1 MHIPQ
6 QCLEHPQMQQLVAN
20 ASYRSASALQFMKR
34 HRPASRRTASYV
46 VDAWSD
52 MFRLELT
59 VHGNGTMGARAACVT
74 GTLDSK
80 TFEDARDLEQVI
92 WADRGVPA
100 IIKTELGIDHVEKDL
115 DASEVVKAYL
125 DAIDLQVH
133 AFCPGGYANWKLQM
147 QHYLD
152 YLARNR
158 GCSLEMTSAM
168 PAVTG
173 IGTQGFQAFPS
184 HEIHIVDDPDNIKPL
199 TLTDEENQRRRW
211 IDQQCRPQASRLRLI
226 FPMTMMR
233 ESHAETFNSSA
244 TPPSE
249 IRKLTMKTKLTVML
263 FAAAASL
270 NLGSY
275 VAYAQTQP
283 AASPEFVQQLR
294 AALRE
299 NPEIVL
305 EAATAAQQ
313 RAEARQ
319 RAEQEQAVGPVRTE
333 LSAASTPGL
342 VLGNPKGTF
351 NVIEFLDYNC
361 GFCKKSHGEVS
372 ARIAGDSN
380 VRVVM
385 MMRPILGPSSKT
397 LARFA
402 LAADLQG
409 KFSEVNSAL
418 LSGARNDASDTALEA
433 LSKSVGMDWARAK
446 TDMGGKAVTDRLGVH
461 EKFAERIRVSG
472 TPFFITPTKVIPGAV
487 TKDQLR

>member
-1 MHIPQ
+1 
-6 QCLEHPQMQQLVAN
+6 
-20 ASYRSASALQFMKR
+20 
-34 HRPASRRTASYV
+34 
-46 VDAWSD
+46 
-52 MFRLELT
+52 
-59 VHGNGTMGARAACVT
+59 
-74 GTLDSK
+74 
-80 TFEDARDLEQVI
+80 
-92 WADRGVPA
+92 
-100 IIKTELGIDHVEKDL
+100 
-115 DASEVVKAYL
+115 
-125 DAIDLQVH
+125 
-133 AFCPGGYANWKLQM
+133 
-147 QHYLD
+147 
-152 YLARNR
+152 
-158 GCSLEMTSAM
+158 
-168 PAVTG
+168 
-173 IGTQGFQAFPS
+173 
-184 HEIHIVDDPDNIKPL
+184 
-199 TLTDEENQRRRW
+199 
-211 IDQQCRPQASRLRLI
+211 
-226 FPMTMMR
+226 
-233 ESHAETFNSSA
+233 
-244 TPPSE
+244 
-249 IRKLTMKTKLTVML
+249 MKTKLTVML
-263 FAAAASL
+263 FAAAATL

-361 GFCKKSHGEVS
+361 GFCKKSHTEVS

-418 LSGARNDASDTALEA
+418 LSGTRNDASDAALEA

-446 TDMGGKAVTDRLGVH
+446 TDMSGKAVTDRLGVH